1 MKVQSHDPYRGH
13 AAVQIPTLGEVPYDG
28 PVVIHAHVDR
38 YPPFVNAGAE
48 WMLHAMLRACV
59 DAGMEAHVTTAVPD
73 PVEVDGVKVWP
84 AHYAE
89 AVAAG
94 AHVLVGHLLWTREV
108 VTLAH
113 RQRLPLLYI
122 SHNDFQVRYWK
133 LGPNDVTALVH
144 NAEWIAER
152 HTEQFPHWKGPSI
165 TVRPPCRM
173 VDYHVRRN
181 AKADLIA
188 LVNPNPDKGAAVFY
202 EVARRMPERKFL
214 TVGGAYGQQQQIP
227 AGLRNVIHQPAT
239 GAIAH
244 DVYRRTRLLMVPS
257 KYESWGRVAVE
268 AMCSGIP
275 VLAQPTPGLVES
287 CGDAGIYCDRDDP
300 ASWVAAITAL
310 DDPAAYQARSGAA
323 LERAILLDKAADRDL
338 AGWVRLVRRAAGVSV
353 ASRA

>member
-1 MKVQSHDPYRGH
+1 MKIQSHDPYR
-13 AAVQIPTLGEVPYDG
+13 AARSVQVPALGEVPYAG
-28 PVVIHAHVDR
+28 PVVVHAHVDR

-59 DAGMEAHVTTAVPD
+59 DEGMEVHVTTAVAEAA
-73 PVEVDGVKVWP
+73 EVDGVQVWP
-84 AHYAE
+84 AHFAQTI
-89 AVAAG
+89 ASG
-94 AHVLVGHLLWTREV
+94 ADVLVGHLLWTREV
-108 VTLAH
+108 VTLAD

-122 SHNDFQVRYWK
+122 AHNDFQVRYWK
-133 LGPNDVTALVH
+133 LGPSDVTALVQ

-152 HTEQFPHWKGPSI
+152 HEQQFPHWHGPSI
-165 TVRPPCRM
+165 VVRPPCRM
-173 VDYHVRRN
+173 ADYHVRRDPD
-181 AKADLIA
+181 ADLIT

-202 EVARRMPERKFL
+202 EVARRMPERRFL
-214 TVGGAYGQQQQIP
+214 TVGGAYGHQQQIP
-227 AGLRNVIHQPAT
+227 DGLTNVIHQPAT
-239 GAIAH
+239 GTIAQ

-287 CGDAGIYCDRDDP
+287 CGTAGIYCDRDDP

-310 DDPAAYQARSGAA
+310 DDEAAYGARSGAA

-338 AGWVRLVRRAAGVSV
+338 AGWVRLVRLAAGASV